1 MLVEAVKFFEKKSIS
16 QKTVDRVSSVARK
29 MQNKF
34 EYKVSSSGY
43 AFESSYLT
51 QVSTKDSKGDV
62 VTFSINPFDKSA
74 KGPKMKYKD
83 VDFEID
89 CLEKTIQPSKIYE
102 YPNRFVKM
110 LKRVFPEKEEV
121 NMNSAMPVLTRAL
134 KVFDKHLED
143 VDKVSQQRLGIRG
156 VTQKGAASIEQAQEK
171 LGYLDIRNA

>member
-34 EYKVSSSGY
+34 EHKVSPSGY

-74 KGPKMKYKD
+74 K
-83 VDFEID
+83 EIG
-89 CLEKTIQPSKIYE
+89 
-102 YPNRFVKM
+102 
-110 LKRVFPEKEEV
+110 
-121 NMNSAMPVLTRAL
+121 RAH
-134 KVFDKHLED
+134 V
-143 VDKVSQQRLGIRG
+143 
-156 VTQKGAASIEQAQEK
+156 
-171 LGYLDIRNA
+171 